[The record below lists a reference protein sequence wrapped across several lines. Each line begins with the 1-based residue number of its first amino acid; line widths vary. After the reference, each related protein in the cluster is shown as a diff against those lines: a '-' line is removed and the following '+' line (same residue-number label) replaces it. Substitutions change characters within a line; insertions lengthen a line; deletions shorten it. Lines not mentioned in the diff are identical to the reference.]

1 MYVSSNLLQENIRCI
16 SQERQQLIQEIKDE
30 IHQKEQLKKIK
41 SEMENEQWQLNKTIE
56 KLKEE
61 VWAHFE
67 EAAISLFNLG
77 TIDTSSWGWNGSWN
91 TYLKMPL

>member
-1 MYVSSNLLQENIRCI
+1 
-16 SQERQQLIQEIKDE
+16 
-30 IHQKEQLKKIK
+30 
-41 SEMENEQWQLNKTIE
+41 MENEQWQLNKTIE

-77 TIDTSSWGWNGSWN
+77 TIDTSSQAWNGSWN
-91 TYLKMPL
+91 TYLKMLL

>member
-61 VWAHFE
+61 V
-67 EAAISLFNLG
+67 
-77 TIDTSSWGWNGSWN
+77 
-91 TYLKMPL
+91 